1 MSAAATGLVASYVA
15 LAVLLLSLNLRS
27 GWRWPIKAAA
37 IGVTAGF
44 FVVAFLAV
52 LGLLGWPTDAA
63 PPDRFRLH
71 AALVREPDRAG
82 RSAGAIYLWLS
93 PRGEDGEILASPRAS
108 AMPDSAR
115 ADGNGPGATR
125 GRPRGRGQDPAAI
138 PLERAV
144 HEPRRSHR
152 AVRTAAP
159 EPAPQGGLV
168 AHSKRIFFIHLVREK
183 Q

>member
-1 MSAAATGLVASYVA
+1 VTAAATGLVASYVA

-27 GWRWPIKAAA
+27 AWRWPVKAAA

-63 PPDRFRLH
+63 PPGRFRLH

-93 PRGEDGEILASPRAS
+93 PHGEDREILAPPRAY
-108 AMPDSAR
+108 AMPYSRTLHEQTAR
-115 ADGNGPGATR
+115 ALGRLGAGHAVE
-125 GRPRGRGQDPAAI
+125 GRTQQRSRWSGRFT
-138 PLERAV
+138 
-144 HEPRRSHR
+144 SHDAR
-152 AVRTAAP
+152 IELFAP
-159 EPAPQGGLV
+159 PPPSLPPKAG
-168 AHSKRIFFIHLVREK
+168 
-183 Q
+183 